1 MQVAPAGGA
10 STPQRGAGW
19 GAVRT
24 HVSGGQKLVDLQE
37 LVRKSIA
44 QWQEELSPLD
54 GDKTMAD
61 GSINNLILC
70 VLS

>member
-1 MQVAPAGGA
+1 M
-10 STPQRGAGW
+10 
-19 GAVRT
+19 RT